1 MSGND
6 YSKKILNLL
15 AKSKVISLRELTE
28 KITLPLH
35 STDTLTHKGAAST
48 LQAPAK
54 ARYAIN
60 RTLRGLVESGLIESH
75 FSGQNDYAR
84 LTIAGKKKAT
94 TLQLES
100 DTSLLPH
107 WDGQWRIILLD
118 LPESRKSERESLR
131 YLLKK
136 AGFVCLKNS
145 AWVSPFPLEHLF
157 KNIKKD
163 LGLTTEMMIMTTT
176 HLDPET
182 EHSLLQQFGK

>member
-1 MSGND
+1 MSSNE
-6 YSKKILNLL
+6 YSKKILNIL
-15 AKSKVISLRELTE
+15 AKNKIISLRELTE
-28 KITLPLH
+28 KITSPLH
-35 STDTLTHKGAAST
+35 TTDTLTYTGEDSSLK
-48 LQAPAK
+48 APAK

-84 LTIAGKKKAT
+84 LTTAGKKKVT

-100 DTSLLPH
+100 DTSLLPN
-107 WDGQWRIILLD
+107 WDGHWRIILLD

-145 AWVSPFPLEHLF
+145 AWISPFPFEHLF
-157 KNIKKD
+157 MNIKQD
-163 LGLTTEMMIMTTT
+163 LGLTTEMMIITTA
-176 HLDPET
+176 HLDTET
-182 EHSLLQQFGK
+182 EQMLLQQFGK